1 MAYSEPADTIGTMG
15 GAMGSAPSRPAAKAD
30 PASDPAAMPI
40 SIGAGERWTGLR
52 ILIIGLCFLLNA
64 IDGMDVVIMSYIAPA
79 LTHDWQLSPET
90 LGIVFSAS
98 LAGMVI
104 GCFLVAPLADRWG
117 RRPLIITAMSVITI
131 CMIANG
137 FAQNLTEL
145 IALRFIIGI
154 WIGAIL
160 ASMAAIAAEFAP
172 RKEKALGVAIMN
184 AGYPLGAVLTGLVL
198 APLLPHYGWHMMLM
212 GAGVISLVI
221 LPLLVLLLPESIDFL
236 VRRQPRNALARVN
249 AVLAR
254 LGEAPVSALPPRSQA
269 AGGFNF
275 REVFHPSRLTATVAL
290 WIGIFMGFM
299 SLYFVISWITKL
311 AAGAGLSVENA
322 IYVGAILNFGAFLGT
337 ATMGKLSNSLPLHRV
352 GAVFLI
358 AAAVLLVIFGTVTMP
373 LPLILITAFF
383 MGMMIYGGFNSFY
396 GLAALLYPAAV
407 RSTGIGWAMGAG
419 RFGAVVG
426 PTLGG
431 VLIGAGATMSTVMI
445 IFAVPLV
452 VASVC
457 ALFAISK

>member
-1 MAYSEPADTIGTMG
+1 MAFTEPAGALGQIG
-15 GAMGSAPSRPAAKAD
+15 GASARPEAKQELR
-30 PASDPAAMPI
+30 SDPKAAPAG
-40 SIGAGERWTGLR
+40 IGAGERWSGLR
-52 ILIIGLCFLLNA
+52 ILIVGLCFLLNA

-79 LTHDWQLSPET
+79 LTQDWHVSPET
-90 LGIVFSAS
+90 LGMVFSAS
-98 LAGMVI
+98 LAGMVL
-104 GCFLVAPLADRWG
+104 GCFFVAPLADRWG
-117 RRPLIITAMSVITI
+117 RRPLIITAMTVITL
-131 CMIANG
+131 CMIVSG
-137 FAQNLTEL
+137 FARTLTEL

-172 RKEKALGVAIMN
+172 VREKALGVAIMN
-184 AGYPLGAVLTGLVL
+184 AGYPLGAVFTGLAL

-212 GAGVISLVI
+212 GAGVISLVV
-221 LPLLVLLLPESIDFL
+221 LPVLIILLPESIDFL
-236 VRRQPRNALARVN
+236 VRRQPKNALARVN
-249 AVLAR
+249 KVLAR
-254 LGEAPVSALPPRSQA
+254 LGEAPISKLPPPSQA

-275 REVFHPSRLTATVAL
+275 REVFHPSRLKSTVAL

-322 IYVGAILNFGAFLGT
+322 IYVGAIMNFGAFLGT
-337 ATMGKLSNSLPLHRV
+337 VSMGKLSNTLPLHRV
-352 GAVFLI
+352 GATFLI
-358 AAAVLLVIFGTVTMP
+358 LAAVLLVIFGTVTMP

-457 ALFAISK
+457 ALFSATK